1 MSDSEHDND
10 VSDEE
15 EEELDDED
23 GSERRRPLSKAKAQ
37 ENIDSQLA
45 DMIRARALQAER
57 KLQFLLQQN
66 DIFKHF
72 GLDASKVD
80 GSTRPKK
87 DHGSRRMSENE
98 GDSELMQADG
108 DGGGTRLI
116 KQPSIINGE
125 MRAYQLE
132 VRLVLIPSF
141 KMERLTF
148 SLSLLDLFMLSGLFL
163 IQGPKLA
170 HPQS

>member
-1 MSDSEHDND
+1 MSDGEHDDDDN
-10 VSDEE
+10 VSEE
-15 EEELDDED
+15 DEEELDDED
-23 GSERRRPLSKAKAQ
+23 ESERKRPLSKAKAQ

-45 DMIRARALQAER
+45 EMMRARALQAER

-80 GSTRPKK
+80 SSTRPKK

-116 KQPSIINGE
+116 KQPSIINGD

-132 VRLVLIPSF
+132 VWVMAISCSLTISPPPRPSSPH
-141 KMERLTF
+141 L
-148 SLSLLDLFMLSGLFL
+148 
-163 IQGPKLA
+163 
-170 HPQS
+170 